1 VSDGAFPST
10 GRVLVVD
17 DTESNRY
24 VLATWLRR
32 AGHDVVEAA
41 TGAEALRVAAA
52 QQVDLVVLD
61 INLPDMT
68 GYVVCEH
75 LKADARTATVP
86 VLHVS
91 ATAIQPS
98 DRSEGLRRGA
108 DGYLVEPVEREELV
122 ATVEAL
128 LRGAA
133 AHRTAVRLAQRLRR
147 LNEATLA
154 VNEAG
159 SVEQLLATISREA
172 ALLFESSATVVVVA
186 DNRGLSAHSST
197 RARPEVEPRG
207 AEAVDAVLAAVGAAT
222 WVPAAALSGLVAA
235 AASGWYLAAPLS
247 EAGGHRGV
255 LLVDQLRSAE
265 DENEVV
271 ITQYA
276 RAAST
281 AIKNVRTYDIERRI
295 ALALQRNLL
304 PEAAPAIGGIDVA
317 ARYEASAAHAEVGG
331 DFYEIFTLDEDR
343 VALAI
348 GDVVGHSL
356 EAAMVMAQLRTAIR
370 SYLLEGHGPT
380 ATLERLNRL
389 LRRFHPDA
397 TATACC
403 AIYDLR
409 SGRCE
414 LANAG
419 HLPPLVASGGDVR
432 FLPLGGPLLG
442 VDAPMEAAHAFSLGP
457 GDLLLLYTDG
467 LVERRGES
475 IDAGLERLAEAVR
488 GGTRDLDELCDRL
501 LRDVSPASI
510 EDDIALV
517 ALRPTP

>member
-1 VSDGAFPST
+1 MIGSTFAST

-32 AGHDVVEAA
+32 AGHEVVEAA
-41 TGAEALRVAAA
+41 TGTAGLAVAASEP
-52 QQVDLVVLD
+52 VDLVVLD
-61 INLPDMT
+61 INLPDMS
-68 GYVVCEH
+68 GYAVCER
-75 LKADARTATVP
+75 LKADRRTAMVP

-91 ATAIQPS
+91 ATATQS
-98 DRSEGLRRGA
+98 ADRSEGLRRGA
-108 DGYLVEPVEREELV
+108 DGYLAEPVEREELV

-128 LRGAA
+128 LRGAD
-133 AHRTAVRLAQRLRR
+133 AHRTAVRLALRLRQ

-154 VNEAG
+154 VNEAA
-159 SVEQLLATISREA
+159 SVEQLVATIAREA
-172 ALLFESSATVVVVA
+172 AVLFEAAATVVVVA
-186 DNRGLSAHSST
+186 DERGLSAHSPAG
-197 RARPEVEPRG
+197 ARPAAEPRS
-207 AEAVDAVLAAVGAAT
+207 AAAVDAIHAAVGGAV
-222 WVPAAALSGLVAA
+222 WVPAAALAGLVPAP
-235 AASGWYLAAPLS
+235 ASGWYLAARLDA
-247 EAGGHRGV
+247 AGGHRGV
-255 LLVDQLRSAE
+255 VLVDQPRAAA

-271 ITQYA
+271 LTQYA

-281 AIKNVRTYDIERRI
+281 AIENVRTYDIERRI

-304 PEAAPAIGGIDVA
+304 PDAVPAIDGIEVA
-317 ARYEASAAHAEVGG
+317 VRYEASAAHAEVGG
-331 DFYEIFTLDEDR
+331 DFYEIFALGDER

-356 EAAMVMAQLRTAIR
+356 EAAMIMAQLRTAIR
-370 SYLLEGHGPT
+370 SYLLEGHGPA

-403 AIYDLR
+403 AIYDRR

-419 HLPPLVASGGDVR
+419 HPPPLVANGDGVR

-442 VDAPMEAAHAFSLGP
+442 VDAAIEAAHAFSLAA
-457 GDLLLLYTDG
+457 GDVLLLFTDG
-467 LVERRGES
+467 LVERRHEG
-475 IDAGLERLAEAVR
+475 IDVGLSRLADAVR
-488 GGTRDLDELCDRL
+488 AGTGDLDELCDRV
-501 LRDVSPASI
+501 LRDVSPAST

-517 ALRPTP
+517 ALRPVP

>member
-1 VSDGAFPST
+1 MIEAFAST

-41 TGAEALRVAAA
+41 TGTEGLRIAAA
-52 QQVDLVVLD
+52 QPVDLVLLD
-61 INLPDMT
+61 VNLPDMT
-68 GYVVCEH
+68 GYEVCER
-75 LKADARTATVP
+75 LKAAPRTAMVP

-91 ATAIQPS
+91 ATAVQPA

-122 ATVEAL
+122 ATVGAL

-147 LNEATLA
+147 LNDATLA
-154 VNEAG
+154 VNEATA
-159 SVEQLLATISREA
+159 VEGLVVTIAREA
-172 ALLFESSATVVVVA
+172 ALLYESAATVLLVTDGRAVRAHAVA
-186 DNRGLSAHSST
+186 RGQPAL
-197 RARPEVEPRG
+197 EPCG
-207 AEAVDAVLAAVGAAT
+207 AQAVDAVLAAVGEAA
-222 WVPAAALSGLVAA
+222 WVPAATLDGLLPAPG
-235 AASGWYLAAPLS
+235 SGWYLAASLGAGS
-247 EAGGHRGV
+247 EQRGV
-255 LLVDQLRSAE
+255 LLVDQLRSEA

-271 ITQYA
+271 LTQYA
-276 RAAST
+276 RAART
-281 AIKNVRTYDIERRI
+281 ALKNLRSYDIERRI
-295 ALALQRNLL
+295 AFALQRNLL
-304 PEAAPAIGGIDVA
+304 PDAAPSISGIDVA
-317 ARYEASAAHAEVGG
+317 VRYEASAAHAEVGG
-331 DFYEIFTLDEDR
+331 DFYEIFALGDGR
-343 VALAI
+343 VALAV

-370 SYLLEGHGPT
+370 SYLLDGHGP
-380 ATLERLNRL
+380 AAALERLNRL
-389 LRRFHPDA
+389 LRRFHPEA

-403 AIYDLR
+403 AIYDQR

-419 HLPPLVASGGDVR
+419 HLPPLVANGAGVR

-442 VDAPMEAAHAFSLGP
+442 IDAPMEAAHAFSLGAS
-457 GDLLLLYTDG
+457 DVLLLFTDG

-475 IDAGLERLAEAVR
+475 LDVGLSRLAEAVR
-488 GGTRDLDELCDRL
+488 AGTGDLDELCDRV
-501 LRDVSPASI
+501 LRDVGPPSI
-510 EDDIALV
+510 LDDIALV
-517 ALRPTP
+517 AIRPTA